1 MEKTSE
7 NIVETKNELIQNIK
21 DWIKMDNDITQL
33 KKELKEKNAYKK
45 KITLNLVEN
54 MRNNKI
60 DCFNITG
67 GALIYKKNKIRK
79 PINSKTLLKT
89 LENYYKNDKSM
100 ADELTNYILEN
111 REIEIKET
119 IKRKITT

>member
-1 MEKTSE
+1 MEKIAE
-7 NIVETKNELIQNIK
+7 NVLETKNELIQNIK
-21 DWIKMDNDITQL
+21 DWIKMDNEITLL
-33 KKELKEKNAYKK
+33 KKDLKEKNTIKK

-67 GALIYKKNKIRK
+67 GSLIYKKNKVKK
-79 PINSKTLLKT
+79 PINGKTLLKT
-89 LENYYKNDKSM
+89 LENYYKNDKTIAS
-100 ADELTNYILEN
+100 ELTNYILDN
-111 REIEIKET
+111 RDTEIKET